1 MKGDLRPDTYACAT
15 LHPAVRFSTFA
26 TIGLLAAAGF
36 AAGVPIPPS
45 TVERVYSTGVYPV
58 VQGILTTFS
67 NRAPFALIDVLLGL
81 GVVWLVALAVAL
93 RRLFRPAAPR
103 RVQRLAVGL
112 LLPSAALYLAFL
124 ALWGFNY
131 RRVPLED
138 KLPFDHAAIT
148 PDAARSLAVAAVSRI
163 NALYDAAHGAGWADV
178 DASLAD
184 AFAGAARDAGVA
196 TPAVP
201 GRPRRTLLDWYF
213 RSAAV
218 AGMTD
223 PFFLETLVASDLL
236 PFERPFVIAHEWSH
250 LAGFADEGEANFVGW
265 LACLRGSA
273 PVQYSG
279 WLSLYAEIIGGLP
292 DSARADVA
300 ARLEPGPRKDLRAL
314 ADRLTRSVNPMV
326 SAAGWRVYDRYL
338 KANRVED
345 GAASYA
351 RVVRLALGTELGQHA
366 IAR

>member
-1 MKGDLRPDTYACAT
+1 MNLCAT
-15 LHPAVRFSTFA
+15 LHSTTVRFSTFA
-26 TIGLLAAAGF
+26 TIGVLAAAAL
-36 AAGVPIPPS
+36 AAGVPIAPA
-45 TVERVYSTGVYPV
+45 TVERVYSTGVYPGL
-58 VQGILTTFS
+58 QRSLTTLS
-67 NRAPFALIDVLLGL
+67 NRAPFALIDVLLAL
-81 GVVWLVALAVAL
+81 GAVWLAVLAVAS
-93 RRLFRPAAPR
+93 RRLFRPGAPR
-103 RVQRLAVGL
+103 RVQRLAAGL
-112 LLPSAALYLAFL
+112 LLPPAVLYLAFL
-124 ALWGFNY
+124 ALWGLNY
-131 RRVPLED
+131 RRLPLED
-138 KLPFDHAAIT
+138 KLTFDAAAVT
-148 PDAARSLAVAAVSRI
+148 PEAARSLAHAAVSHI
-163 NALYDAAHGAGWADV
+163 NALYDVAHAAGWADV

-184 AFAGAARDAGVA
+184 AFASAARDAGVA

-265 LACLRGSA
+265 LACLHGAA

-279 WLSLYAEIIGGLP
+279 WMSLYAELVGGLP
-292 DSARADVA
+292 RAARAEVA
-300 ARLEPGPRKDLRAL
+300 ARLDPGPRKDLRAL
-314 ADRLTRSVNPMV
+314 ADRLTRNVNPTV
-326 SAAGWRVYDRYL
+326 SAAGWRVYDQYL

-351 RVVRLALGTELGQHA
+351 RVVRLALGTELGKGATQG
-366 IAR
+366 R

>member
-1 MKGDLRPDTYACAT
+1 MVRGFELCAT
-15 LHPAVRFSTFA
+15 LHPAVRRSTIA
-26 TIGLLAAAGF
+26 SIALLAATGL
-36 AAGVPIPPS
+36 AAAVPIAPA
-45 TVERVYSTGVYPV
+45 TVERVYSTGVYPALQHV
-58 VQGILTTFS
+58 LTTFS
-67 NRAPFALIDVLLGL
+67 NRAPFALIDVLLAL
-81 GVVWLVALAVAL
+81 AAVWLVVLAVAL
-93 RRLFRPAAPR
+93 RRLFRRGAPGR
-103 RVQRLAVGL
+103 GQRLAAGL
-112 LLPSAALYLAFL
+112 LLPPAVLYLAFL
-124 ALWGFNY
+124 ALWGLNY
-131 RRVPLED
+131 RRIPLED
-138 KLPFDHAAIT
+138 KLKFDAAAVT
-148 PDAARSLAVAAVSRI
+148 PDAARSLADVAVSRI
-163 NALYDAAHGAGWADV
+163 NVLYDAAHAAGWADV

-184 AFAGAARDAGVA
+184 AFASAARKAGVA

-265 LACLRGSA
+265 LACLDGAA

-279 WLSLYAEIIGGLP
+279 WMSLYAEIVGGLSR
-292 DSARADVA
+292 SARAEVA

-314 ADRLTRSVNPMV
+314 ADRLTRNVNPTV

-338 KANRVED
+338 KANRVE
-345 GAASYA
+345 GGSASYA
-351 RVVRLALGTELGQHA
+351 RVVRLALGTELGQRA
-366 IAR
+366 MAR